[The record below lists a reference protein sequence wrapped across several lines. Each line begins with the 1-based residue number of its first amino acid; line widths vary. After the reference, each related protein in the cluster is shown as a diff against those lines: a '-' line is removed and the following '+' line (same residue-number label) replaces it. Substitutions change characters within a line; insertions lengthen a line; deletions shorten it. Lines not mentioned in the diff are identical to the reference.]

1 MKLKGKKVKKV
12 LKLGSKGKEM
22 EIGDDMLSV
31 SLKASSKK
39 VKVEISPEGI
49 GIFGSS
55 DDLIDFLK
63 ELEQKVKKEE
73 GNKNKTWFINQI

>member
-12 LKLGSKGKEM
+12 LKLGGKGKEM

-31 SLKASSKK
+31 SLKAGSKK
-39 VKVEISPEGI
+39 VKFEISPEGI

-55 DDLIDFLK
+55 DLIDLLK

-73 GNKNKTWFINQI
+73 GNK

>member
-12 LKLGSKGKEM
+12 LKLGDKGKEM

-31 SLKASSKK
+31 SLKAGSKK
-39 VKVEISPEGI
+39 VKVEVSPEGI
-49 GIFGSS
+49 DIFGSS
-55 DDLIDFLK
+55 DLIDLLK

-73 GNKNKTWFINQI
+73 GNKNKT

>member
-12 LKLGSKGKEM
+12 LKLGGKGKEM

-31 SLKASSKK
+31 SLKAGSKK

-73 GNKNKTWFINQI
+73 GNKNKT

>member
-12 LKLGSKGKEM
+12 LKLGGKGKEM

-31 SLKASSKK
+31 SLKAGGKK
-39 VKVEISPEGI
+39 VKAEISPEGM

-55 DDLIDFLK
+55 DDLIALLK

-73 GNKNKTWFINQI
+73 VNKNKT

>member
-1 MKLKGKKVKKV
+1 MKLKEEKVKKV
-12 LKLGSKGKEM
+12 LKLGGKGKEM

-31 SLKASSKK
+31 SLKAGSKK
-39 VKVEISPEGI
+39 VKAEISPEGI
-49 GIFGSS
+49 DIFGSS

-73 GNKNKTWFINQI
+73 DNKNKT

>member
-1 MKLKGKKVKKV
+1 MKLKEEKVKKV
-12 LKLGSKGKEM
+12 LKLEDKGKEM

-31 SLKASSKK
+31 SLKAGSKK
-39 VKVEISPEGI
+39 VKAEISPEGI
-49 GIFGSS
+49 DIFGSS

-73 GNKNKTWFINQI
+73 DNKNKT

>member
-12 LKLGSKGKEM
+12 LKLGHKAKET

-31 SLKASSKK
+31 SLKHGSKK

-49 GIFGSS
+49 DVFGSS
-55 DDLIDFLK
+55 DLIDLLK

-73 GNKNKTWFINQI
+73 GNKNKT

>member
-12 LKLGSKGKEM
+12 LKLGHKAKET

-31 SLKASSKK
+31 SLKHGSKK

-49 GIFGSS
+49 DIFGSS
-55 DDLIDFLK
+55 DLIDLLK
-63 ELEQKVKKEE
+63 ELEQKIKKEE
-73 GNKNKTWFINQI
+73 VNKNKT

>member
-31 SLKASSKK
+31 SLKAGSKK

-73 GNKNKTWFINQI
+73 GNKNKT

>member
-12 LKLGSKGKEM
+12 LKLGGKGKEM

-31 SLKASSKK
+31 SLKSGSKK

-55 DDLIDFLK
+55 DLIDLLK

-73 GNKNKTWFINQI
+73 GNKNKT

>member
-12 LKLGSKGKEM
+12 LKLGDKGKEM

-31 SLKASSKK
+31 SLKAGSKK
-39 VKVEISPEGI
+39 VKVEVSPEGI
-49 GIFGSS
+49 DIFGSS
-55 DDLIDFLK
+55 DLIDLLK

-73 GNKNKTWFINQI
+73 DNKNKT

>member
-1 MKLKGKKVKKV
+1 MELKGKKVKKV
-12 LKLGSKGKEM
+12 LKLGGKGKEM

-31 SLKASSKK
+31 SLKAGSKK
-39 VKVEISPEGI
+39 VKAEISPEGI
-49 GIFGSS
+49 DIFGSS

-73 GNKNKTWFINQI
+73 DNKNKT

>member
-12 LKLGSKGKEM
+12 LKLGDKGKEK

-31 SLKASSKK
+31 SLKPGSKK

-49 GIFGSS
+49 DVFGSS
-55 DDLIDFLK
+55 NLIDLLK

-73 GNKNKTWFINQI
+73 GNKNKT

>member
-31 SLKASSKK
+31 SLKAGSKK

-49 GIFGSS
+49 DIFGSS
-55 DDLIDFLK
+55 DLIDLLK

-73 GNKNKTWFINQI
+73 VNKNKT

>member
-12 LKLGSKGKEM
+12 LKLGGKGKEM

-31 SLKASSKK
+31 SLKAGSKK
-39 VKVEISPEGI
+39 VKAEISPEGM

-55 DDLIDFLK
+55 DDLIAF
-63 ELEQKVKKEE
+63 
-73 GNKNKTWFINQI
+73 

>member
-12 LKLGSKGKEM
+12 LKLWGKGKEM

-31 SLKASSKK
+31 SLKAGSKK
-39 VKVEISPEGI
+39 VKVEVSPEGI
-49 GIFGSS
+49 DIFGSS
-55 DDLIDFLK
+55 DLIDLLK

-73 GNKNKTWFINQI
+73 GNKNKT

>member
-1 MKLKGKKVKKV
+1 MKLKEEKVKKV
-12 LKLGSKGKEM
+12 LKLGGKGKEI

-31 SLKASSKK
+31 SLKAGSKK
-39 VKVEISPEGI
+39 VKVEINPEGI
-49 GIFGSS
+49 DIFGSS
-55 DDLIDFLK
+55 DLIDFLK

>member
-12 LKLGSKGKEM
+12 LKLGGKGKEM

-31 SLKASSKK
+31 SAKAGSRK

-55 DDLIDFLK
+55 DDLTDLLK
-63 ELEQKVKKEE
+63 EL
-73 GNKNKTWFINQI
+73 

>member
-1 MKLKGKKVKKV
+1 MKLKKEKVKKV
-12 LKLGSKGKEM
+12 LKLGDKGKEM

-31 SLKASSKK
+31 SSKAGSKK

-49 GIFGSS
+49 DIFGSS
-55 DDLIDFLK
+55 DLIDLLK

-73 GNKNKTWFINQI
+73 GNKNKS

>member
-12 LKLGSKGKEM
+12 LKLGHKAKET

-31 SLKASSKK
+31 SLKPGSKK

-49 GIFGSS
+49 DVFGSS
-55 DDLIDFLK
+55 DDLIDLLK
-63 ELEQKVKKEE
+63 ELEQKLKKEE
-73 GNKNKTWFINQI
+73 VNKNKT

>member
-73 GNKNKTWFINQI
+73 GNKNKT

>member
-12 LKLGSKGKEM
+12 LKLGGKGKEM

-31 SLKASSKK
+31 SAKAGSKK
-39 VKVEISPEGI
+39 VKAEISPEGM

-55 DDLIDFLK
+55 DDLIAFLK

-73 GNKNKTWFINQI
+73 GNKNKT

>member
-1 MKLKGKKVKKV
+1 
-12 LKLGSKGKEM
+12 LGGKEKEI

-31 SLKASSKK
+31 SLKAGSKK

-55 DDLIDFLK
+55 DLIDLLK

-73 GNKNKTWFINQI
+73 GNKNKT

>member
-1 MKLKGKKVKKV
+1 MKLKEEKVKKV
-12 LKLGSKGKEM
+12 LKLGGKGKEM

-31 SLKASSKK
+31 SLKAGSKK
-39 VKVEISPEGI
+39 VKAEISPEGM

-55 DDLIDFLK
+55 DLIDLLK

-73 GNKNKTWFINQI
+73 GNKNKT

>member
-31 SLKASSKK
+31 SAKAGSKK

-73 GNKNKTWFINQI
+73 GNKNKT

>member
-1 MKLKGKKVKKV
+1 MKLKGEKEKKV
-12 LKLGSKGKEM
+12 LKLGDKAKET

-31 SLKASSKK
+31 SLKPGSKK

-49 GIFGSS
+49 DIFGSS
-55 DDLIDFLK
+55 DLIDLLK

-73 GNKNKTWFINQI
+73 GNKNKT

>member
-31 SLKASSKK
+31 SLKAGSKK
-39 VKVEISPEGI
+39 VKVEISPEGM

-55 DDLIDFLK
+55 DDLIAFLK

-73 GNKNKTWFINQI
+73 GNKNKT

>member
-1 MKLKGKKVKKV
+1 MKLKKEKVKKV
-12 LKLGSKGKEM
+12 LKLGDKGKEM

-31 SLKASSKK
+31 SAKAGSKK

-49 GIFGSS
+49 DIFGSS
-55 DDLIDFLK
+55 DLIELLK

-73 GNKNKTWFINQI
+73 GNKNKT

>member
-1 MKLKGKKVKKV
+1 MKLKEEKVKKV
-12 LKLGSKGKEM
+12 LKLEDKGKEM

-31 SLKASSKK
+31 SLKAGSKK
-39 VKVEISPEGI
+39 VKAEISPEGI
-49 GIFGSS
+49 DIFGSS

-73 GNKNKTWFINQI
+73 GNKNKT